1 MMGVPGAL
9 DHPKVRQ
16 ACEQVAAACQKNGKI
31 FALGGVRNNP
41 DLAAEYA
48 ALGAR
53 FIIAGMDASYFQQ
66 AAGADV
72 IAIRKAL
79 KS

>member
-1 MMGVPGAL
+1 MGSPEI
-9 DHPKVRQ
+9 RR
-16 ACEQVAAACQKNGKI
+16 ACEQVVAACRKSGKI

-41 DLAAEYA
+41 ALAAEYA

-66 AAGADV
+66 SAGADV
-72 IAIRKAL
+72 VAIRNAL